1 MNSYLVKVFITEG
14 KCDRT
19 SHRIIKSDSFGLAA
33 QYGIY
38 VESQYPGKLDWS
50 ENRVIDF
57 GGEVSYQT
65 SVQKLNREDGDVMS
79 KYFPVLTAS
88 LSDLLESGNY
98 REHCYVEPVT
108 QPRTL
113 WECSLAQA
121 TKYLVSI
128 QSGNAYAEYLYIK
141 NSDCIEVPNGINLC
155 KENKASFLINSREVL
170 LHEIETVALVIESAM
185 KRGFELCDTELK
197 QQSAMVSQPMSE
209 IFHQA
214 ILREQGLKYPDD
226 MPFDS

>member
-1 MNSYLVKVFITEG
+1 MNNYLVKI
-14 KCDRT
+14 
-19 SHRIIKSDSFGLAA
+19 RINAGEYEKNTHQLVQANSFSLAMH
-33 QYGIY
+33 YGIY
-38 VESQYPGKLDWS
+38 AESHDPENLDWS
-50 ENRVIDF
+50 ENRVIDM
-57 GGEVSYQT
+57 GGEFAYHASAEKIKQADF
-65 SVQKLNREDGDVMS
+65 EVMS
-79 KYFPVLTAS
+79 KYLPVMRAS
-88 LSDLLESGNY
+88 LDELLASGNY
-98 REHCYVEPVT
+98 KDHCYVEPVT

-121 TKYLVSI
+121 TKYLVSMS
-128 QSGNAYAEYLYIK
+128 SGNAYSEYLYIK
-141 NSDCIEVPNGINLC
+141 NSDCREIPSGVNVFN
-155 KENKASFLINSREVL
+155 ENKASFLINSREEL
-170 LHEIETVALVIESAM
+170 LNEIETVARVIESAL